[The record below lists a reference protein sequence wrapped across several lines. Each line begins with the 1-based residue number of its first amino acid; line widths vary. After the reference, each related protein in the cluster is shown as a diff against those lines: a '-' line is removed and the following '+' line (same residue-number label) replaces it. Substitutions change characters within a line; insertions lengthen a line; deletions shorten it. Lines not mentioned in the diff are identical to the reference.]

1 MTKAL
6 HTLRLVPCSKGSH
19 HNEKP
24 EHRNQEQPPLATRE
38 SNEDPAQPKLKIK
51 KYFFKMHLVI
61 ECEGASHSVVFN
73 SVRPP
78 GCSPPGSSVHGILQ
92 ARILELPFPSPGDL
106 PNPRIKPA
114 SPVSPALEGGFFAA

>member
-19 HNEKP
+19 HNKKP
-24 EHRNQEQPPLATRE
+24 EHCNKEQSPLATTRE

-61 ECEGASHSVVFN
+61 ECESVSHSVMFN
-73 SVRPP
+73 SVQPP
-78 GCSPPGSSVHGILQ
+78 GL
-92 ARILELPFPSPGDL
+92 
-106 PNPRIKPA
+106 
-114 SPVSPALEGGFFAA
+114 